1 MQTVLSIDLI
11 TTDAAVRSGRPCLA
25 GTSLR
30 VTDIAMANLYHQRT
44 ADEIAADYDLS
55 LAQVHAALSYYYQ
68 HKAELDADIRS
79 QVMAARQLKEQ
90 RGGSQ
95 TSLLPG

>member
-55 LAQVHAALSYYYQ
+55 LAQVHAALAYYYQ
-68 HKAELDADIRS
+68 HKAELDADIRT
-79 QVMAARQLKEQ
+79 QVMAARQLKK
-90 RGGSQ
+90 
-95 TSLLPG
+95 

>member
-11 TTDAAVRSGRPCLA
+11 TTDAEIRKGRPCLA

-30 VTDIAMANLYHQRT
+30 VTDIAMAQLFHQRS
-44 ADEIAADYDLS
+44 ADQIAADYELS
-55 LAQVHAALSYYYQ
+55 LAQVHAALAYYFQ
-68 HKAELDADIRS
+68 HKSELDADIRA
-79 QVMAARQLKEQ
+79 QVMAARQFKEQ
-90 RGGSQ
+90 QGGDQ